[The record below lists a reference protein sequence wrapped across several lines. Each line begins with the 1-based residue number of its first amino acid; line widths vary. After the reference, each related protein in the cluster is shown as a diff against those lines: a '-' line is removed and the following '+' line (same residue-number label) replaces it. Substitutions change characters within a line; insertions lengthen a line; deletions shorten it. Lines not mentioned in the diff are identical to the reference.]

1 MKGFTLIELL
11 IVIAV
16 LAVLSTG
23 VVLVLNP
30 AEILKQSRDS
40 TRLSDLTS
48 INRAIALFLTDVSTS
63 TWINTDFCTS
73 GTTLPDAGA
82 CTLNASTA
90 VTGVGWIPINFGAIS
105 VGSPLPRLP
114 LDPANG
120 GTACAGA
127 VPGCFYVYEAS
138 STFGV
143 YKLLTNLES
152 QKYAVKESA
161 DGGNVSDWYEVGRN
175 LSL

>member
-48 INRAIALFLTDVSTS
+48 VNRAIALYLTDVATS
-63 TWINTDFCTS
+63 TWNSSDNCTS
-73 GTTLPDAGA
+73 GTALPGGGV
-82 CTLNASTA
+82 CTANVGTA
-90 VTGVGWIPINFGAIS
+90 VNSTGWVPINFSAIS

-120 GTACAGA
+120 GTACEGA
-127 VPGCFYVYEAS
+127 VPGCFYVFESDAV
-138 STFGV
+138 FGS
-143 YKLLTNLES
+143 YKLMANLES

-161 DGGNVSDWYEVGRN
+161 DGGNVVDWYEVGRS